1 MNIIKKHII
10 LIFGITLKYGIRFK
24 GAAWYVSDT
33 QKWKGKSPALK
44 LTAINIKKIDNKGI
58 RSLICQNS
66 TEKNVDPVEAKNNT
80 AEKTKITVEKVP
92 KKNNFV
98 EASTD
103 NLGFGPIAVIK

>member
-1 MNIIKKHII
+1 MK
-10 LIFGITLKYGIRFK
+10 R
-24 GAAWYVSDT
+24 
-33 QKWKGKSPALK
+33 KSPALK
-44 LTAINIKKIDNKGI
+44 PTAINIKKIDNKGI
-58 RSLICQNS
+58 SIFNCQNS

-103 NLGFGPIAVIK
+103 NLGFGPIAVVK